1 MARDNSPTGSQGSSN
16 ASSNR
21 SVNSYYSIDITEQ
34 DVRVA
39 ELDKKGG
46 RVVDRKGRTVYNT
59 ESQLSV
65 TEAPATSVPANAPD
79 LETGNFGVHVRT
91 VNGQRVD
98 EFYAVPVRV
107 HKDRSYGVHGAIE
120 RFSPSAKRFTDRLS
134 PTAKRVTAGI
144 VNAIPTVVP
153 GIINKFFD
161 ANSLTGRIV
170 NGASAALQGGA
181 VLKDVL
187 HLANQWRAGAH
198 IDKAELAAVG
208 LHAVAGASNII
219 GAATPES
226 TAGKTATSVGTY
238 AAGGAAMAEVLT
250 PTAEERA
257 NTRPYMHPQNPVLG
271 YQVGGQGNSSVDYSN
286 SNSQGSFRMQDMR
299 NSLPPVNYT
308 NQQQMYGQN
317 PVAVSSWSTT
327 PSTVS
332 YTQGGGG
339 YTQGGGYD
347 RPTSPVGS
355 YASSAYTANS
365 ANANAYSGGY
375 APESS
380 ATAGDRRH
388 RERPSDR
395 AERHAARDHLTGAD
409 QKGKGHSSSSGKK
422 RK

>member
-21 SVNSYYSIDITEQ
+21 SVNSYYSVDITDQNVE
-34 DVRVA
+34 VA
-39 ELDKKGG
+39 QRDRKGNKVKDK
-46 RVVDRKGRTVYNT
+46 KGRTVYTT
-59 ESQLSV
+59 EQVTALS
-65 TEAPATSVPANAPD
+65 EAPANSVPANAPD
-79 LETGNFGVHVRT
+79 LESGNFGVHVRS

-107 HKDRSYGVHGAIE
+107 SRDHSYGVHGAIE
-120 RFSPSAKRFTDRLS
+120 RFSPSAKRFSERLS
-134 PTAKRVTAGI
+134 PTAKRVTVGI

-153 GIINKFFD
+153 GLINKFFD

-170 NGASAALQGGA
+170 NGASAAFQGGA

-187 HLANQWRAGAH
+187 HLANQWRAGAR
-198 IDKAELAAVG
+198 IDKTELAAVG
-208 LHAVAGASNII
+208 LHAVAGVGNI
-219 GAATPES
+219 GNAVTPS
-226 TAGKTATSVGTY
+226 SKTGEVFNSVGTY
-238 AAGGAAMAEVLT
+238 AAGGAATLEAFM
-250 PTAEERA
+250 PSAEERA

-286 SNSQGSFRMQDMR
+286 SNSQGSFGMQDMR

-339 YTQGGGYD
+339 YTQGGGYG

-355 YASSAYTANS
+355 YSSSTYTTNPANATAYTQ
-365 ANANAYSGGY
+365 GY
-375 APESS
+375 AAESS
-380 ATAGDRRH
+380 AAGSGRRH
-388 RERPSDR
+388 MEAPSERGAR
-395 AERHAARDHLTGAD
+395 QAARDHLTGSD
-409 QKGKGHSSSSGKK
+409 KKGKQK